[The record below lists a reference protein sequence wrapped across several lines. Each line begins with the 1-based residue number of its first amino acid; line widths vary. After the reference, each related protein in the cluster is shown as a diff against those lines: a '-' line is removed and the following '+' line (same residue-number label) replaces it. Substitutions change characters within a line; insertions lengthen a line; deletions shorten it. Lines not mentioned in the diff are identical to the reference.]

1 MSIHTNPD
9 ALAWAKFFE
18 ETRVKNGWPLIP
30 DEATMHGWFAN
41 AMMAMHDHSNAT
53 LRTRLAE
60 SEENFTN
67 AAALCA
73 GMHAAAVGEVR
84 GPNMGVVEDVKE
96 IRRRMLAAEAE
107 RDALKGEVERLN
119 RDYTYHCE
127 QIRAQRTLLAA
138 AEADLSSLRARC
150 EAAEAEVEKLGRES
164 DEERD
169 LFDAMKLRALAAER
183 SRDEARAEVEAWRA
197 KSDALAKHY
206 ESEICQLQALEMN
219 HEGACVRLKAE
230 RDEARE
236 ALRALYDAVPRQ
248 MRTTADV
255 DRMRPVMARARRVL
269 SGEREGA

>member
-1 MSIHTNPD
+1 MRDECEHGMLRRKCD
-9 ALAWAKFFE
+9 RCE
-18 ETRVKNGWPLIP
+18 EHAEIER
-30 DEATMHGWFAN
+30 
-41 AMMAMHDHSNAT
+41 

-183 SRDEARAEVEAWRA
+183 SRDEARAEVEKKEALIASWNETLNRMGDRCKA
-197 KSDALAKHY
+197 AEEDAA
-206 ESEICQLQALEMN
+206 
-219 HEGACVRLKAE
+219 RLTRE